1 MYKCVRV
8 SVKIITFASVLL
20 LRIGTMFYFSDKNNL
35 IKWVVL
41 LGDSAVYALCM
52 YIYVHLFPQN
62 SPQSL
67 VNHIGIGIFIML
79 MILCLFSIAIP
90 TRIHQRLISLTNV
103 LNRNVIVVFCSQM
116 LFSLLWHVITRHSD
130 NEVVYGT
137 SMMVIALAVL
147 LLKRMC
153 EREALRW
160 LRSKGRN
167 TRLVLLVGSDPA
179 NMDIYRAIMSDPA
192 TGYRVIGYFG
202 DDESIP
208 YPVDHL
214 GSVQDLLDLI
224 KSDTEEHKIDNVDLK
239 IDEVYCALDYD
250 DIDAIRTIMNFCNRY
265 VMRFCLV
272 PRIQQSLQLRLKP
285 EMIGRGAVYTNYQSP
300 LIYMSNRVL
309 KRTFDIVFSIVV
321 LILLLPFIPIIALII
336 KMQSPGP
343 VIFKQ
348 ERTGINGHQFTCYKF
363 RSMNVNSDA
372 DTVQATKDDP
382 RKFPFG
388 DFIRRYNIDEL
399 PQFWNVLKGDMSIVG
414 PRPHMLKHTEQYA
427 KVVEKYMFRHYAKP
441 GITGYA
447 QVTGSRGEITDLSQ
461 MEERVQKD
469 VYYIENWSFWFDLKL
484 IGMTALTMFIHDKK
498 AY

>member
-1 MYKCVRV
+1 MCI
-8 SVKIITFASVLL
+8 SMKIITFASVLSL
-20 LRIGTMFYFSDKNNL
+20 LIDAMFYFSDKNNL

-41 LGDSAVYALCM
+41 VGDAAVYALCM
-52 YIYVHLFPQN
+52 YCYVHLFPQN

-79 MILCLFSIAIP
+79 MILCLFSISIP
-90 TRIHQRLISLTNV
+90 TRVHQRLITFPNIF
-103 LNRNVIVVFCSQM
+103 NRNVIVVFCSQM

-130 NEVVYGT
+130 NEVVYGC
-137 SMMVIALAVL
+137 SMMLVALTAL
-147 LLKRMC
+147 LIKRMC
-153 EREALRW
+153 EREGLRW

-167 TRLVLLVGSDPA
+167 TKLVLLVGSDPA

-192 TGYRVIGYFG
+192 TGYRVVGYFG

-309 KRTFDIVFSIVV
+309 KRTFDIVFSLVV
-321 LILLLPFIPIIALII
+321 LIFMIPFLPIIALII
-336 KMQSPGP
+336 KLQSPGP

-348 ERTGINGHQFTCYKF
+348 ERTGING
-363 RSMNVNSDA
+363 
-372 DTVQATKDDP
+372 
-382 RKFPFG
+382 
-388 DFIRRYNIDEL
+388 IRRYNIDEL
-399 PQFWNVLKGDMSIVG
+399 PQFLNVLKGDMSVVG
-414 PRPHMLKHTEQYA
+414 PRPHMLKHTEEYA

-447 QVTGSRGEITDLSQ
+447 QVTGSRGEITDLTQ

-469 VYYIENWSFWFDLKL
+469 VFYIENWSFWFDIKL
-484 IGMTALTMFIHDKK
+484 IGMTALTMVIHDKK